1 LFHLPIVGRGGRR
14 LEEAMRERAGH
25 YLGVTV
31 HGFPNLFLMMGPNT
45 GLGHNSMIFMIEA
58 QARLAQKTIQA
69 LLARD
74 LAFLDVREP
83 VQREF
88 TARVQ
93 ERMQRAVW
101 SSGCHS
107 WYMDADGYNGTLWPF
122 FTFQYWWRTRRL
134 ALRDFEAAARNSAAD
149 TDA

>member
-1 LFHLPIVGRGGRR
+1 VF
-14 LEEAMRERAGH
+14 
-25 YLGVTV
+25 
-31 HGFPNLFLMMGPNT
+31 
-45 GLGHNSMIFMIEA
+45 GHNSMIFMIEA

-149 TDA
+149 TNA